1 MKGDF
6 NDILFKVAKFL
17 LIALGAKII
26 IGAMIQ
32 VAAIMALPL
41 LILGVAFLLM
51 AAFFKRAKGML
62 PFMAEGGVSDGGI
75 TVVGEKGPELVNLPK
90 GARVHS
96 NADSKKMLKGS
107 QNNNS
112 SVFNNTVNVTINAKD
127 TSDAELKRIADRLGN
142 MITNKIQRVV
152 SSSGFV
158 R

>member
-1 MKGDF
+1 
-6 NDILFKVAKFL
+6 
-17 LIALGAKII
+17 
-26 IGAMIQ
+26 
-32 VAAIMALPL
+32 
-41 LILGVAFLLM
+41 
-51 AAFFKRAKGML
+51 
-62 PFMAEGGVSDGGI
+62 MAEGGVSDGGI